1 MCVLCAIRETIFGLN
16 NPGGKLPVTMYPSKY
31 VNEIDFLNMSMTT
44 GPGRSYK
51 YYQGTPLYPFG
62 FGELS
67 FFFPQVLPLW
77 LLFIYLFGR
86 HVTGKHQWHG
96 SLCSSTFVFRS
107 LLFFLLCAGL
117 SYTSFKLEWSPN
129 PPDHETRFTSA
140 VSSTTYKCK
149 VTNTGSVTGD
159 EVVLAFH
166 KPQGSSIAT
175 LPDGTPVPSKVLFGF
190 ERVTLK
196 PGESTTV
203 SFTLDATA
211 LGLVDIDGHRS
222 VHNGDYDVVFSRGH
236 GQELGTSVRVALPSD
251 QNPHRLFTFPKW
263 W

>member
-1 MCVLCAIRETIFGLN
+1 MR
-16 NPGGKLPVTMYPSKY
+16 P
-31 VNEIDFLNMSMTT
+31 EIDFLNMSMTT

-62 FGELS
+62 F
-67 FFFPQVLPLW
+67 
-77 LLFIYLFGR
+77 
-86 HVTGKHQWHG
+86 
-96 SLCSSTFVFRS
+96 
-107 LLFFLLCAGL
+107 GL

-175 LPDGTPVPSKVLFGF
+175 LPDGTPVPSKVLFGSQ
-190 ERVTLK
+190 
-196 PGESTTV
+196 GC
-203 SFTLDATA
+203 DQA
-211 LGLVDIDGHRS
+211 LL
-222 VHNGDYDVVFSRGH
+222 
-236 GQELGTSVRVALPSD
+236 E
-251 QNPHRLFTFPKW
+251 
-263 W
+263 